1 MGGVGS
7 GEEKS
12 SALCFQMGIGE
23 DGEEGLS
30 TCGHSGPVN
39 ERRFHSHRHGAV
51 SCHLALTNPFPTTG
65 NKPFP
70 PVKYSSPSLPSS
82 VAFFKKVSFS
92 WGISSF
98 STHWYNSWPTS
109 PQLTLTTAVFMLITC
124 LSYFPVQA
132 RHPWPQPN
140 PRAWLWNSIFSG
152 FLVSGSS
159 TIILLPP
166 SVTSEAFLHPPFS
179 TLTLPNLQPVSK
191 S

>member
-98 STHWYNSWPTS
+98 SSPLIQFLTNISTTHSYNCCVY
-109 PQLTLTTAVFMLITC
+109 ADYMLISLYRPDVLGHSQIQGPDC
-124 LSYFPVQA
+124 GILFFLA
-132 RHPWPQPN
+132 F
-140 PRAWLWNSIFSG
+140 L
-152 FLVSGSS
+152 FLVVA
-159 TIILLPP
+159 P
-166 SVTSEAFLHPPFS
+166 SFCCPS
-179 TLTLPNLQPVSK
+179 Q
-191 S
+191 